1 MKESSG
7 VNQPYL
13 YYGKVTCSHTD
24 TLGSS
29 VLTVYAVLFFNYFQL
44 LRFRYPPSVSIS
56 PQISCLCINSPIFL
70 LSLVHSVTKDNQ
82 KQDFI
87 NFSKL
92 LSLFNCKKNIALF
105 IRHPQPYHILQV
117 CNSQQAHI
125 KQAGRTTDKMSFF
138 SLHSEGHFHVLF

>member
-44 LRFRYPPSVSIS
+44 LRFRLFRFIIPQASPFPPNQLFVYKQSHLSPVS
-56 PQISCLCINSPIFL
+56 CA
-70 LSLVHSVTKDNQ
+70 
-82 KQDFI
+82 
-87 NFSKL
+87 FSDKGQSEVGLHKL
-92 LSLFNCKKNIALF
+92 
-105 IRHPQPYHILQV
+105 
-117 CNSQQAHI
+117 
-125 KQAGRTTDKMSFF
+125 
-138 SLHSEGHFHVLF
+138 